1 MAFERRSGEA
11 CKLWYSWQLPALSH
25 WEVGEG
31 GTRGSEEVSGAKL
44 ATRSTPFLSR
54 ERPTVGVGGVGGEN
68 VVLKDREAIQTGV

>member
-1 MAFERRSGEA
+1 MKAVVLVATRDSRP
-11 CKLWYSWQLPALSH
+11 LPA
-25 WEVGEG
+25 G

>member
-1 MAFERRSGEA
+1 MSGEA
-11 CKLWYSWQLPALSH
+11 GKHEGCGTHGESLHSVTTGRWKL
-25 WEVGEG
+25 G

-54 ERPTVGVGGVGGEN
+54 ERPTVGVGGGGGEN

>member
-1 MAFERRSGEA
+1 M
-11 CKLWYSWQLPALSH
+11 
-25 WEVGEG
+25 G

-54 ERPTVGVGGVGGEN
+54 ERPTVGVGGGGGEN